1 MQLAL
6 ELSYGEVAD
15 RQRLEGIIAQ
25 GLKSFVDVGNAL
37 QEMRDRKLYR
47 DTHRTFEDYC
57 REQWGME
64 RAHAYRLIDSAQVV
78 EQLEMSP
85 IGDILPANESQARHL
100 TRLEPEQRA
109 QAWQAAV
116 DSAPNGKVTGEHVER
131 VVSQY
136 RRAERVERIN
146 EISANNEPL
155 EMPQRFPIIYADPP
169 WEYEHT
175 KTDNRRIDN
184 HYPTMT
190 LADICALPVA
200 NVAAPD
206 AVLFLW
212 ATSPKLEEALQ
223 VMRAWGFTY
232 RTNMV
237 WVKPQIGMGYYA
249 RQQHELLL
257 IGARGSL
264 PVPEP
269 ANRPNS
275 ALTSP
280 RTEHSRKPGEYYDII
295 ERMYPEYARI
305 ELFSR
310 TQREGWAAWGN
321 QS

>member
-37 QEMRDRKLYR
+37 QEIRDRKLYR
-47 DTHRTFEDYC
+47 DTHGTFEDYLQG
-57 REQWGME
+57 QWGLSRVRGYQLME
-64 RAHAYRLIDSAQVV
+64 AASVV
-78 EQLEMSP
+78 ENVKNFIQIDP
-85 IGDILPANESQARHL
+85 PQNESHARPL
-100 TRLEPEQRA
+100 ARLEPDQRA
-109 QAWQAAV
+109 QAWQEAV

-146 EISANNEPL
+146 EIAANNEPL

-169 WEYEHT
+169 WEYEHS

-184 HYPTMT
+184 HYPTMP
-190 LADICALPVA
+190 LLDICALPVGTI
-200 NVAAPD
+200 AAPD
-206 AVLFLW
+206 SVLFLW

-257 IGARGSL
+257 IGARGAL

-280 RTEHSRKPGEYYDII
+280 RTEHSRKPEEYYDMI

-310 TQREGWAAWGN
+310 TQREGWASWGN
-321 QS
+321 QA